1 MEELEKLLINQQY
14 TCKLVEDGIKK
25 ASKLDREELINPK
38 PRNENDID
46 IQILPMVTT
55 KNTRNKNITL
65 VVLQQNNISKTDD
78 NIPQAMLNVT
88 YIYSKWE
95 LKNLR
100 RILCSPKH
108 RKSQLQNA
116 NAKSRV
122 VEHGHILK
130 WVFHLISEERNSM

>member
-1 MEELEKLLINQQY
+1 M
-14 TCKLVEDGIKK
+14 
-25 ASKLDREELINPK
+25 INPK
-38 PRNENDID
+38 LRNENDID

-55 KNTRNKNITL
+55 KNTRNKNITP
-65 VVLQQNNISKTDD
+65 VVLQQNNISKIDD

-88 YIYSKWE
+88 YINSKWE

-100 RILCSPKH
+100 RILCTPKH
-108 RKSQLQNA
+108 RKSQLQ

-130 WVFHLISEERNSM
+130 CVFLVMRAIVSLWFPET